1 MFRIKEPF
9 LILAIAISLSEA
21 FLAPSKNK
29 MDWSLGPGGW
39 GIGTPND
46 MKDEEFSR
54 KKGSAGRRRKRVV
67 DGKPS
72 SDDIAYSTEKSEK
85 FVFEDHIAF
94 TQRVQREKNNLEL
107 AKKQDLFE
115 IAKIAGLS
123 DRLKP
128 KTNADNGSSYGK
140 FDLED
145 EDDDLDVR
153 VY

>member
-1 MFRIKEPF
+1 MFRIKGTF
-9 LILAIAISLSEA
+9 LILVCSVSFSDA
-21 FLAPSKNK
+21 FLAPPRSKI
-29 MDWSLGPGGW
+29 DWSLGPGGW

-46 MKDEEFSR
+46 MREEEFSR
-54 KKGSAGRRRKRVV
+54 KKSSVGRRRKQV
-67 DGKPS
+67 DGNPS
-72 SDDIAYSTEKSEK
+72 SDDIAYSAERNEK
-85 FVFEDHIAF
+85 FAFEDPMAF

-128 KTNADNGSSYGK
+128 KSNAENESTYGR
-140 FDLED
+140 FDLDE

>member
-1 MFRIKEPF
+1 MFKIKAPF
-9 LILAIAISLSEA
+9 LIVLLSLSLSEA
-21 FLAPSKNK
+21 FLAPYKNK
-29 MDWSLGPGGW
+29 IDWSLGPGGW

-46 MKDEEFSR
+46 MRDEEFSR
-54 KKGSAGRRRKRVV
+54 KKSSVGRRRKQV

-72 SDDIAYSTEKSEK
+72 SDDIAYSAEKADT
-85 FVFEDHIAF
+85 FAFEDPIAF
-94 TQRVQREKNNLEL
+94 TQRVQREKSNLEL
-107 AKKQDLFE
+107 AKKQDLLE

-140 FDLED
+140 FDLDD